1 MPGGTANLGIF
12 MKQADDMSQ
21 QEFFL
26 EVLKTQEGVSGVEI
40 KGSTKEE
47 RTAQMKKV
55 FMEVCQSGLLER
67 S

>member
-1 MPGGTANLGIF
+1 
-12 MKQADDMSQ
+12 MKQADGMSQ

-55 FMEVCQSGLLER
+55 FMEVNLKSN
-67 S
+67 SKIN